1 MRLGNN
7 DVQGFRRRNQLTT
20 LLCMTRRSYQEWEKM
35 AKTIKKNY
43 PLAGAQFTKV

>member
-1 MRLGNN
+1 MIYCSVCGMLIKCLH
-7 DVQGFRRRNQLTT
+7 VF
-20 LLCMTRRSYQEWEKM
+20 RSYQEWEKM

>member
-7 DVQGFRRRNQLTT
+7 YLQCSGKENQLTT